1 MLRPKTNRN
10 LGAHDSMRA
19 SAGRFDTQVMDFS
32 NAPAKTEA
40 IFNEIVKAARQM
52 RTIEYGELEDIVD
65 LPAHF
70 MGRQLG
76 FIRDA
81 CQERRLP
88 WLTAIVVKRD
98 TKLPSTGI
106 FEGVDGMSGN
116 VSSPVFEVW
125 WRAMALHVFTTD
137 WSTVKKRH

>member
-1 MLRPKTNRN
+1 
-10 LGAHDSMRA
+10 
-19 SAGRFDTQVMDFS
+19 MDFS

-52 RTIEYGELEDIVD
+52 RTIEYGELEEAVD
-65 LPAHF
+65 LPARY

-88 WLTAIVVKRD
+88 WLTTIVVKHD

-106 FEGVDGMSGN
+106 FEGVEGMSGD
-116 VSSPVFEVW
+116 VSRPEFAVW
-125 WRAMALHVFTTD
+125 WRAMALHVFATD
-137 WSTVKKRH
+137 WSVF